1 MQGAATGGGAR
12 ETVERVDVSEP
23 ASISEGISGRYAL
36 AVFELAKD
44 GNNLETMERDVEAL
58 QQALA
63 DSEDLRDLIH
73 SPVYGRDAQFNAVS
87 AVADKMGLSDT
98 MKNTLKLM
106 ADKRRLFVLPGVLT
120 TLKDMLAAER
130 GEVTAEVTTATE
142 LTQEQRERLART
154 LSEKVGKEV
163 SLSETV
169 DPAIL
174 GGLIVKVGSRMIDTS
189 IRSKLNALQNTMK
202 EAG

>member
-1 MQGAATGGGAR
+1 
-12 ETVERVDVSEP
+12 
-23 ASISEGISGRYAL
+23 
-36 AVFELAKD
+36 
-44 GNNLETMERDVEAL
+44 
-58 QQALA
+58 
-63 DSEDLRDLIH
+63 
-73 SPVYGRDAQFNAVS
+73 
-87 AVADKMGLSDT
+87 
-98 MKNTLKLM
+98 
-106 ADKRRLFVLPGVLT
+106 
-120 TLKDMLAAER
+120 MLAAER

-154 LSEKVGKEV
+154 LSEKVGREV

>member
-1 MQGAATGGGAR
+1 M
-12 ETVERVDVSEP
+12 DVSEP

-73 SPVYGRDAQFNAVS
+73 SPVYGRDAQFNAIG

-106 ADKRRLFVLPGVLT
+106 ADKRRLFVLPGVLS

-142 LTQEQRERLART
+142 LSTEQRERLART
-154 LSEKVGKEV
+154 LSNKVGRKV